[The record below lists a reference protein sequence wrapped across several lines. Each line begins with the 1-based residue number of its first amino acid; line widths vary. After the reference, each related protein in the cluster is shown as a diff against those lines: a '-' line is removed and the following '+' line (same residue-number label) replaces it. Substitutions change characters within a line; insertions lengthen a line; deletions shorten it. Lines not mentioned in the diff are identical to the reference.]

1 MKKLFKQEWKYYLF
15 FLLVLTGLL
24 IVRDGGCYWLKQ
36 MVGWE
41 DPIVAQREHYW
52 VVEDALYGLRGIIL
66 YGFFEGILVNV
77 LAGILLVKSV
87 FFWLEKERSEREF
100 ICTLPVKRIDRM
112 AFHLLMDSL
121 LVIISVSVYAVYL
134 YYRLHGLLGQLEI
147 GIPWLA
153 SSIFGIAF
161 TCITYLL
168 FLLGLINVLE
178 SLFASG
184 FVRII
189 GTVGGICAGNSIIE
203 LAFTL
208 NERVKWLQKLYGYL
222 KFKSAGGSY
231 YQPESVYDAW
241 QHKPLDYMVYY
252 QGELVEGINDKLA
265 VIDGSLNSDISRL
278 MVAFT
283 HVDSY
288 IGYVLS
294 YLVLAVLFALAAA
307 YLVKR
312 QENSKS
318 EFYFK
323 AGRYMVCAELSG
335 LLTLVMLMNA
345 VAAWHKCLIVFAGV
359 ILYILL
365 NYAINT
371 DRKKYFKSGKMV

>member
-24 IVRDGGCYWLKQ
+24 IVREGGCYWLEEIVNWCEYTVSQ
-36 MVGWE
+36 EEQYLYVG
-41 DPIVAQREHYW
+41 
-52 VVEDALYGLRGIIL
+52 DALYEVRCVIQYGLLER
-66 YGFFEGILVNV
+66 ILVKV

-121 LVIISVSVYAVYL
+121 LVIISVAVYAVYL

-161 TCITYLL
+161 TGITYLL
-168 FLLGLINVLE
+168 FLLALINVLE

-189 GTVGGICAGNSIIE
+189 GTVGGICAGYGIIE

-222 KFKSAGGSY
+222 TLNSAGGSY
-231 YQPESVYDAW
+231 YQPESVHDAW
-241 QHKPLDYMVYY
+241 QHKTLDYMVYY
-252 QGELVEGINDKLA
+252 QGELVEDVNDQLA
-265 VIDGSLNSDISRL
+265 AYFFNSGISRIA
-278 MVAFT
+278 AFT

-288 IGYVLS
+288 IGYALS
-294 YLVLAVLFALAAA
+294 YLVLAVLFVLAAA

-345 VAAWHKCLIVFAGV
+345 VAVWHKCLIVLAGV

-371 DRKKYFKSGKMV
+371 DRKKYFKSGKMA